1 MRSVHQPIVVRVTG
15 EAPEAVDVDAW
26 VVPVFEGDDLAGL
39 AGLNEASGGH
49 LVAARARGEF
59 TGRAF
64 ELLTV
69 PLTGWR
75 AGWLMAVGAGPRP
88 ECGATMV
95 RRVTTAGALAVRSRR
110 MTRLGVLTRPL
121 SAGTAEQVVQA
132 VAEGAC
138 LANYDGAS
146 LKTDPR
152 RQPWLDALAIA
163 VPDSAGAT
171 TAAARGA
178 VLGDATNQARA
189 LVNEPGNLLTPR
201 GFAQRAVELAAAAG
215 LPIEVLDEQAIAQ
228 LGMGLLQ
235 GVARGSKEPPRVI
248 VMRHAPPGV
257 TEGPVLGLIG
267 KGITFD
273 SGGISIKPA
282 DNMDKMKGDMA
293 GGAAVV
299 AAMCAIARLGVPLRV
314 IGIVPATENLP
325 DGEAMKPGDVLTSA
339 AGKTVEVLNTDAE
352 GRLILG
358 DGVWYARTLGAT
370 HLVDVA
376 TLTGACMVALGKT
389 TAGLFATPPAWSD
402 QLRLASERAG
412 ERMWPMP
419 LFDDYRDLFRSEIAD
434 FSNTGGRYGGAIT
447 AALFI
452 KEFAG
457 DLPWAHLDIAG
468 PAWAEESKPYQ
479 PKGATGAAVRTLV
492 ELALAAGA
500 WAAH

>member
-1 MRSVHQPIVVRVTG
+1 MPSVHQPIVVRVTA

-26 VVPVFEGDDLAGL
+26 VVPVFEGDDLADL
-39 AGLNEASGGH
+39 PGLNEATGGH
-49 LVAARARGEF
+49 LAAARARGEF
-59 TGRAF
+59 MGRAF

-69 PLTGWR
+69 PLSGWR
-75 AGWLMAVGAGPRP
+75 AGWLMAVGAGPRT
-88 ECGATMV
+88 ECGATTT
-95 RRVTTAGALAVRSRR
+95 RRVATAGALAVRSRR
-110 MTRLGVLTRPL
+110 VTRMGVLTRPL
-121 SAGTAEQVVQA
+121 ATGTADHVVQA
-132 VAEGAC
+132 IAEGAC

-146 LKTDPR
+146 LKTDPK
-152 RQPWLDALAIA
+152 RQPWIDRLAIA
-163 VPDSAGAT
+163 APDTAGAR
-171 TAAARGA
+171 TAAARGGL
-178 VLGDATNQARA
+178 LGEATNQARA

-201 GFAQRAVELAAAAG
+201 AFAQRAVELAAAAG

-235 GVARGSKEPPRVI
+235 GVARGSKEPPRVM

-325 DGEAMKPGDVLTSA
+325 DGDAMKPGDVLTSA
-339 AGKTVEVLNTDAE
+339 SGKTVEVLNTDAE
-352 GRLILG
+352 GRLVLG
-358 DGVWYARTLGAT
+358 DGVWYARKLGAT

-376 TLTGACMVALGKT
+376 TLTGACMIALGKT
-389 TAGLFATPPAWSD
+389 TTGLFATPPAWSD
-402 QLRLASERAG
+402 QIRLASERAG

-479 PKGATGAAVRTLV
+479 PKGATGAAVRTMV
-492 ELALAAGA
+492 ELALAAGT
-500 WAAH
+500 WTGH